1 MAGLSWSEQKR
12 RPRAG
17 RIALLACLLLL
28 GVPARAA
35 EQLIAGP
42 DGTPMTLDEAVH
54 RAADG
59 DTIELLPGQ
68 YRSPIVIANRHLT
81 LRGMGDKPPVMQGD
95 DKIGSAQALWTV
107 RGGDV
112 TIENVEFRGA
122 RSAEG
127 SGAGVRMEGGH
138 LHIVH
143 CTFFD
148 NEHGLYALNDAQ
160 AELDIRA
167 SVFGMAPKVVGGL
180 YHLLNVGRI
189 ARLSIT
195 GSRFQ
200 QGFEGHLIKSR
211 AREATIA
218 YNLIND
224 GMHGGASYEIDL
236 ANGGMAT
243 VIGNVIGEGVD
254 RQNPVLVAYGSEGR
268 HWDRNELYL
277 VHNTMINQSW
287 MPAWFVRVFS
297 EPFPAGVKVYAVNN
311 LIVGP
316 GLFWFGFSGETA
328 GNRPASIG
336 MLRDAPT
343 GAYELAPGSIWRD
356 SGVDP
361 HHVGGRD
368 LAPNA
373 EFEWPTGTVPIGPG
387 RTRWTPG
394 AYQR

>member
-1 MAGLSWSEQKR
+1 MTRCLG
-12 RPRAG
+12 AG
-17 RIALLACLLLL
+17 RTALLL
-28 GVPARAA
+28 GLLALGASAQAA
-35 EQLIAGP
+35 ERLVAGP
-42 DGTPMTLDEAVH
+42 DGTPMTIAEAVH
-54 RAADG
+54 RAGDG
-59 DTIELLPGQ
+59 DTIEILPGQ
-68 YRSPIVIANRHLT
+68 YRSPVVITNRHLT
-81 LRGMGDKPPVMQGD
+81 LRGMGDKAPVMQGD
-95 DKIGSAQALWTV
+95 GKVGSAEALWTV

-148 NEHGLYALNDAQ
+148 NEHGLYALNDEK
-160 AELDIRA
+160 AELDIKA

-189 ARLSIT
+189 ARLSVS

-218 YNLIND
+218 YNLIHD
-224 GMHGGASYEIDL
+224 GMHGGASYQIDI
-236 ANGGMAT
+236 ANGGIAT
-243 VIGNVIGEGVD
+243 IIGNVIGQGVD

-277 VHNTMINQSW
+277 VHNTLINNGW
-287 MPAWFVRVFS
+287 LPAWFVRVFRDQL
-297 EPFPAGVKVYAVNN
+297 PADVPVHAVNN

-316 GLFWFGFSGETA
+316 GLFWLGFGADSA

-368 LAPNA
+368 LAPTA
-373 EFEWPTGTVPIGPG
+373 EFEWPTGTVAIAPG
-387 RTRWTPG
+387 RTSWTPG